1 MRKNVADT
9 QKLVDVVL
17 GRQSTC
23 YLSTFIFTVK
33 YKARSSAEE
42 ETGRGIEKS
51 KILSVLQTTMVW
63 VISSLLKSVDSL

>member
-42 ETGRGIEKS
+42 ETGRGTKRTYKMVLLEREK
-51 KILSVLQTTMVW
+51 
-63 VISSLLKSVDSL
+63 